1 MLFNIYP
8 GFSALQP
15 ANPIFME
22 FIPVNAMT
30 LTLFNHPARRFPALL
45 ALIVLLAS
53 PLPVFA
59 APESRTYQLDNRS
72 AQDVAAQVRDLYGSD
87 QVRITARGQQMII
100 RGEPAVLDE
109 IGMLVDTLDVAPVQM
124 RITVR
129 SRSNLDAKSGG
140 GGVTITNNQAGARVE
155 RKVTTT
161 RRNQERT
168 LVVQD
173 GQSAHITSGQVRT
186 VPVAIRGGR
195 NPAAVL
201 GQVETRSGFLV
212 SPQALSDS
220 AIELNIVS
228 FEEEPEGDIP
238 GYETEALMT
247 IRRVEPGQWVELGS
261 TRSRQAGTRSGI
273 TYQVGGE
280 ERANQTFEVRV
291 DLL

>member
-15 ANPIFME
+15 AIPIIME
-22 FIPVNAMT
+22 FAPVIATSPVRLNHRLRQPRSILVLILVLMT
-30 LTLFNHPARRFPALL
+30 ST
-45 ALIVLLAS
+45 S
-53 PLPVFA
+53 VFA
-59 APESRTYQLDNRS
+59 APESRTYRLDNR
-72 AQDVAAQVRDLYGSD
+72 AAEGVAAQVRDLYGSD

-109 IGMLVDTLDVAPVQM
+109 IGMLVDTMDVAPVQM

-129 SRSNLDAKSGG
+129 SRSNLDATSGG
-140 GGVTITNNQAGARVE
+140 GGVTISNGQAGARIE
-155 RKVTTT
+155 RKVTST
-161 RRNQERT
+161 RRNQEHT
-168 LVVQD
+168 LIVQD
-173 GQSAHITSGQVRT
+173 GQSAHITSGQVRA
-186 VPVAIRGGR
+186 VPVAVRGGR

-201 GQVETRSGFLV
+201 GQVATRSGFLV

-228 FEEEPEGDIP
+228 FEEDPKTDIP

-261 TRSRQAGTRSGI
+261 TRSRQSGTRSGI
-273 TYQVGGE
+273 TYQVGGS
-280 ERANQTFEVRV
+280 ERDNQTFEVRV